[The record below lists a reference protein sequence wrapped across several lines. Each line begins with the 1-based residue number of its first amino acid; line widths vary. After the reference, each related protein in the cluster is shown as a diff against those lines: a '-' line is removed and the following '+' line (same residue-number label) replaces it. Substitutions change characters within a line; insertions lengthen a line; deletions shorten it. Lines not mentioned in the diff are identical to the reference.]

1 MNLTIADLI
10 KILKKNIIFFFTIL
24 TLALIA
30 YPVYFNFFEKKK
42 HRLNIEI
49 KNTGAYMDHVIK
61 LYDPDNTKLG
71 YSRLMDIIL
80 QQQLL
85 KISSNLSYKKICENI
100 ANNNN
105 STNDNKTTI
114 FQCSFTFPSKSSA
127 EIELKRLTDEIK
139 NITKQSLEETEKMF
153 KNYFNNKNDKV
164 ALELIESEVQTTI
177 NKLQTKLDLTDEYER
192 KFISLKINTFKKIL
206 EYYRDLG
213 MEEMNAFINEKK
225 KNNRYVVASK
235 IEQLKFN
242 NEFYLISFIAIIIF
256 YLFFLIIVNEKKN

>member
-1 MNLTIADLI
+1 
-10 KILKKNIIFFFTIL
+10 
-24 TLALIA
+24 
-30 YPVYFNFFEKKK
+30 
-42 HRLNIEI
+42 
-49 KNTGAYMDHVIK
+49 
-61 LYDPDNTKLG
+61 
-71 YSRLMDIIL
+71 
-80 QQQLL
+80 
-85 KISSNLSYKKICENI
+85 
-100 ANNNN
+100 
-105 STNDNKTTI
+105 
-114 FQCSFTFPSKSSA
+114 
-127 EIELKRLTDEIK
+127 
-139 NITKQSLEETEKMF
+139 MF